1 MLLACFAVG
10 WSPTFLAFGS
20 ILVGM
25 LIVMLSYGLGLIFWR
40 GERVLPRFGEHCGHA
55 ADGGYLVL
63 AGAVL
68 LDHGA

>member
-1 MLLACFAVG
+1 MLPACFAVG
-10 WSPTFLAFGS
+10 WHPSLLAFES
-20 ILVGM
+20 ILAGM
-25 LIVMLSYGLGLIFWR
+25 LIVMLLSYGLGLIFGVANVFFR
-40 GERVLPRFGEHCGHA
+40 DFGEHA